1 MIYLILDIFFY
12 NYTSF
17 KTCLFLLNV
26 NNKNILYNIIIGLFI
41 YIFIT
46 HTYGVVTLYMLGISI
61 VIKYINMYNVLVYYL
76 VNLGIIYL
84 FYNKTMFVV
93 SSLFILISYINK
105 YKYIKLI
112 G

>member
-26 NNKNILYNIIIGLFI
+26 NNKNILYNIIICLFI
-41 YIFIT
+41 DIFIT
-46 HTYGVVTLYMLGISI
+46 YTYGVVTLYMLGISI

-76 VNLGIIYL
+76 VNLSIIYL